1 MPRRS
6 MREVLSSEA
15 LREIAGFVAVAASL
29 LFVGLEIR
37 QNTVASRA
45 AAYQEIGFNISEMYR
60 ELSLDSDLT
69 GLLQASSD
77 TSGYRELTPIG
88 RAQVRSHIVGVLR
101 MWETVR
107 LQVDEGLLDESALAK
122 LGFSVNPRI
131 YWPYFIDAEW
141 DAIRSH
147 MSEEFGQYLEAT
159 YGLGD

>member
-6 MREVLSSEA
+6 LRQALSSEA
-15 LREIAGFVAVAASL
+15 VRDIAGFVAVAASL

-60 ELSLDSDLT
+60 ELSLDPDLT
-69 GLLQASSD
+69 ALIQASGDSIAYGEMD
-77 TSGYRELTPIG
+77 STA

-107 LQVDEGLLDESALAK
+107 LQVDEGLLDETALVK
-122 LGFSVNPRI
+122 LGFSVNPKV

-141 DAIRSH
+141 ETIRAH